1 MDTVQ
6 ERAPSWMDAVASG
19 TPLSAWS
26 ARDAHSASRPSA
38 GLFQLSAEGGARFL
52 RMVSECGRIR
62 RHCDMHRWLRG
73 EVQYFLP
80 HDILLSAWGDFD
92 AWELKLDL
100 FSGVPG
106 LRAGRL
112 DQCGAEQLVRE
123 AYARWIDAGRQPA
136 LIELAHAEAAR
147 EPCACALHDALRR
160 MRYMLVH
167 GAHDKRSGSYALY
180 IALGAEPFAR
190 RSSTTGFL
198 SLVETLVA
206 QIDSAFRR
214 VPALPVAELGCA
226 PRAEGEP
233 LELSPREVEVLE
245 ALRRGKTNL
254 DIAAALDI
262 SPFTVKNHVQRI
274 FRKIGVTNRT
284 QAAARY
290 AEATRPPAASAAQE
304 QPSAV

>member
-1 MDTVQ
+1 L
-6 ERAPSWMDAVASG
+6 EAVVSG
-19 TPLSAWS
+19 TPLPDWS
-26 ARDAHSASRPSA
+26 ARDAIRATRPSA
-38 GLFQLSAEGGARFL
+38 GLFQLSAEDGARFL
-52 RMVSECGRIR
+52 RIVAECGAIR
-62 RHCDMHRWLRG
+62 RHCDMQRWLRG
-73 EVQYFLP
+73 DLQSFLP

-100 FSGVPG
+100 FSGLPG

-112 DQCGAEQLVRE
+112 AHCGVSELVRE
-123 AYARWIDAGRQPA
+123 AYARWCDAGREPA
-136 LIELAHAEAAR
+136 MIELAHAEPAR

-167 GAHDKRSGSYALY
+167 GVHDKRSGSDALY
-180 IALGAEPFAR
+180 VALGAEPFAR
-190 RSSTTGFL
+190 RRSTTGFL
-198 SLVETLVA
+198 SLVEALVA
-206 QIDSAFRR
+206 QVDSAFRR
-214 VPALPVAELGCA
+214 VPALPVAELGCV

-274 FRKIGVTNRT
+274 FRKIGVSNRT

-290 AEATRPPAASAAQE
+290 AEVLRQPAAS
-304 QPSAV
+304 